1 MEFTLDHEAPYFSN
15 MRRRTSRKVAAG
27 MRCAGTMPACVTHP
41 QQRPAA
47 CRGAYMQGMLVYPC
61 LSVHRRSDLSGMVGP
76 ALACSPPPCSPSPRP
91 LQNTQSR
98 CFGCALQDSDLNGVV
113 DVRYTGGARML
124 LLIEVGTGRWRIKI
138 PVMVS
143 GEQQEQ
149 GNGGMGVLLIPS
161 FRRYECKA
169 AGSARPPTA
178 AAAWKAACTTHNTH
192 VYICALI
199 PSLQTSTWTAS
210 CVPAL

>member
-1 MEFTLDHEAPYFSN
+1 MH
-15 MRRRTSRKVAAG
+15 
-27 MRCAGTMPACVTHP
+27 
-41 QQRPAA
+41 
-47 CRGAYMQGMLVYPC
+47 
-61 LSVHRRSDLSGMVGP
+61 
-76 ALACSPPPCSPSPRP
+76 
-91 LQNTQSR
+91 SR

-149 GNGGMGVLLIPS
+149 GHGGMGVLLIPS
-161 FRRYECKA
+161 FRHYECNA
-169 AGSARPPTA
+169 AGSARPPIA
-178 AAAWKAACTTHNTH
+178 AAAWRAACTTHNTRSHTH
-192 VYICALI
+192 VYICVLT
-199 PSLQTSTWTAS
+199 PSLQTWTCPAS